1 MDRFPRFVTLQ
12 RVTAASLAVSAG
24 TLLFMWVRP
33 LSAAELAIA
42 GTLAVAGFILFAAGV
57 IVESLDGILG
67 VIVPRQFAL
76 QRQLDQLGAALTGL
90 RADIHERRPSGSRS
104 GVGQPLG
111 SGSGQPFGSGI
122 HQPPEVWVLDPDE
135 DPDEGDSGGIP

>member
-12 RVTAASLAVSAG
+12 RVTAASLAVSGA

-90 RADIHERRPSGSRS
+90 RADIHERRPSGLPTVPWHPSNQAVPR
-104 GVGQPLG
+104 
-111 SGSGQPFGSGI
+111 
-122 HQPPEVWVLDPDE
+122 PPSPAEVWVLDPDE